1 MENEVKEVL
10 DEVVENEAVTT
21 NRKPAKAAIIG
32 IAAAT
37 VALLVAFRKKIGAKI
52 DGRMVKRLTKKGYT
66 IDSPVDLKAISDD
79 ELFEEVK

>member
-10 DEVVENEAVTT
+10 DEVTGNETVNTK
-21 NRKPAKAAIIG
+21 RKSSKVAIIG
-32 IAAAT
+32 IATTA

-66 IDSPVDLKAISDD
+66 VNSPVDLEVISDD
-79 ELFEEVK
+79 LLDEIK

>member
-37 VALLVAFRKKIGAKI
+37 VALLVAFRKKIAAKNEA
-52 DGRMVKRLTKKGYT
+52 RMVKKLEKKGYT
-66 IDSPVDLKAISDD
+66 VNSPVDLKVISDD

>member
-10 DEVVENEAVTT
+10 DEVAENEVVTT
-21 NRKPAKAAIIG
+21 NRKSPKAAIIG

-52 DGRMVKRLTKKGYT
+52 DGRMVKRLTKKGYSVINPT
-66 IDSPVDLKAISDD
+66 DLVVTDD
-79 ELFEEVK
+79 LLEEVK